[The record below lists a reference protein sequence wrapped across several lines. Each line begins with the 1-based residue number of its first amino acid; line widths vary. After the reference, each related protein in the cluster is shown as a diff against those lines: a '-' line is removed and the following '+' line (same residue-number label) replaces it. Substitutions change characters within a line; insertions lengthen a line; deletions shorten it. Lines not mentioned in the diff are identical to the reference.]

1 MPLRKFIFW
10 PHLIAGVLAGAVV
23 LVMSVTGV
31 LLTYERQLIAW
42 SDSHFQSTITERYPQ
57 RASVAAVL
65 QNLKAAQP
73 DVQPATVTFA
83 KDPRKPIIVA
93 AGPRTFFADAYTG
106 ALLGESTGTMR
117 KAMSDLRSWH
127 RWLAVD
133 GEGRSVARAVTGWSN
148 LLFAFIVLSGMYL
161 WLPKAW
167 TWIQFRAVLLFNGK
181 VRGKA
186 RDFNWHN
193 VIGIWSAVPLFIVVV
208 SAVPISFP
216 WANAAVYKAMGE
228 PVPAGRGGGGA
239 ERGRAEGPR
248 AGARAGEA
256 GERRREGGPGRD
268 ERAPAGGRDR
278 SERAE
283 ADNGGR
289 SGGDSRGGGADGA
302 PAVEGLDRL
311 VARAEQ
317 QERGWRTIALRLPAS
332 AAAPVSLA
340 IDRGDGGQ
348 PHLRSTLTLARTTG
362 AIETYETFATQTP
375 ARRLRSIM
383 RFAHTGEVLGI
394 PGQTIAGLV
403 TAGSLV
409 LVWTGI
415 ALSLRRFRAWLGR
428 RSRRTVQQPLPAAD
442 SAA

>member
-1 MPLRKFIFW
+1 MTLRTFIFW
-10 PHLIAGVLAGAVV
+10 PHLIAGVLAGIVI

-42 SDSHFQSTITERYPQ
+42 SDSHFQSTLTERHPQ
-57 RASVAAVL
+57 RVPVATVL
-65 QNLKAAQP
+65 QNLRTAHP
-73 DVQPATVTFA
+73 DVQPATLTVA
-83 KDPRKPIIVA
+83 RDPGKPISIA
-93 AGPRTFFADAYTG
+93 AGQRTLFADAYTG
-106 ALLGESTGTMR
+106 AILGESTGTMR

-127 RWLAVD
+127 RWLAVE
-133 GEGRSVARAVTGWSN
+133 GEGRATARAITGWSN
-148 LLFAFIVLSGMYL
+148 LLFAFIVLTGMYL

-167 TWIQFRAVLLFNGK
+167 TWIQFRAVLLFNGRM
-181 VRGKA
+181 RGKA

-216 WANAAVYKAMGE
+216 WANAAVYTAMGE
-228 PVPAGRGGGGA
+228 PVPAGRGGGGGD
-239 ERGRAEGPR
+239 RGRGEGPR
-248 AGARAGEA
+248 GGGRGAEV
-256 GERRREGGPGRD
+256 GERRREGGAPGED
-268 ERAPAGGRDR
+268 RA
-278 SERAE
+278 
-283 ADNGGR
+283 
-289 SGGDSRGGGADGA
+289 RGGGRESAEA
-302 PAVEGLDRL
+302 AERAALTAVEGLDGL
-311 VARAEQ
+311 LMRAEQ
-317 QERGWRTIALRLPAS
+317 QEPDWRTIALRLPANGP
-332 AAAPVSLA
+332 AVSFA

-348 PHLRSTLTLARTTG
+348 PHLRSTLTLVRATG
-362 AIETYETFATQTP
+362 AIETYETFASQTP

-428 RSRRTVQQPLPAAD
+428 RSRRGVQQPLPAAD

>member
-1 MPLRKFIFW
+1 
-10 PHLIAGVLAGAVV
+10 
-23 LVMSVTGV
+23 
-31 LLTYERQLIAW
+31 
-42 SDSHFQSTITERYPQ
+42 
-57 RASVAAVL
+57 
-65 QNLKAAQP
+65 
-73 DVQPATVTFA
+73 
-83 KDPRKPIIVA
+83 
-93 AGPRTFFADAYTG
+93 
-106 ALLGESTGTMR
+106 
-117 KAMSDLRSWH
+117 MSDLRAWH
-127 RWLAVD
+127 RWLAVE
-133 GEGRSVARAVTGWSN
+133 GEGRSVARAVTGWAN

-167 TWIQFRAVLLFNGK
+167 TWIQFRAVLLFSGK

-239 ERGRAEGPR
+239 ERGRAEGRGGR
-248 AGARAGEA
+248 AGGA

-268 ERAPAGGRDR
+268 ERAQGRGRDG

-283 ADNGGR
+283 ANSEGR
-289 SGGDSRGGGADGA
+289 RGGGGGRGADVA
-302 PAVEGLDRL
+302 LAVEGLDGL
-311 VARAEQ
+311 LARAEQ
-317 QERGWRTIALRLPAS
+317 QESGWRTIALRLPAS
-332 AAAPVSLA
+332 AAAPVSFA

-348 PHLRSTLTLARTTG
+348 PHLRSTLTLARATG

-415 ALSLRRFRAWLGR
+415 ALSWRRFRAWLGR

>member
-1 MPLRKFIFW
+1 MTLRKFIFW
-10 PHLIAGVLAGAVV
+10 PHLIAGVLAGIVI

-42 SDSHFQSTITERYPQ
+42 SDSHFQSTVTEQYPQ
-57 RASVAAVL
+57 RVAVGIVL
-65 QNLKAAQP
+65 QNLRAAHP

-83 KDPRKPIIVA
+83 RDPRKPITIG
-93 AGPRTFFADAYTG
+93 AGQRTLFADAYTG
-106 ALLGESTGTMR
+106 ALLGESTGAMR

-127 RWLAVD
+127 RWLAVE
-133 GEGRSVARAVTGWSN
+133 GEGRATARAITGWAN
-148 LLFAFIVLSGMYL
+148 LLFAFIVLTGMYL

-181 VRGKA
+181 MRGKA

-216 WANAAVYKAMGE
+216 WANAAVYTAMGE
-228 PVPAGRGGGGA
+228 PVPAGRGGGGG
-239 ERGRAEGPR
+239 ERGRGEGPR
-248 AGARAGEA
+248 AVGRDGAAREGAAREGADRASAGRGANRDADGGAR
-256 GERRREGGPGRD
+256 RN
-268 ERAPAGGRDR
+268 APAGRD
-278 SERAE
+278 
-283 ADNGGR
+283 AD
-289 SGGDSRGGGADGA
+289 AL
-302 PAVEGLDRL
+302 PAVDGLDGL
-311 VARAEQ
+311 LTRAEQ
-317 QERGWRTIALRLPAS
+317 QEPDWRTIALRLPANGP
-332 AAAPVSLA
+332 AVSFA

-348 PHLRSTLTLARTTG
+348 PHLRSTLTLVRATG
-362 AIETYETFATQTP
+362 AIETYETFASQTP

-403 TAGSLV
+403 TAGSIV

-415 ALSLRRFRAWLGR
+415 ALSLRRFRTWLGR
-428 RSRRTVQQPLPAAD
+428 RARRGVQQPLPAAD